1 MAGFASPYEI
11 VRDIRGRAEDLRA
24 EELDIAR
31 RRLGPIGRW
40 HTIGAPGE
48 PAWENGW
55 HDYTSPTGIQTAPP
69 GFLLDGASFVSLR
82 GRMAG
87 VFSLAGVVA
96 FTLPPD
102 FRPPDDIIGV
112 VYAFTVPAG
121 FPAGIELQ
129 IHAADGTVRV
139 EASGTPQEVGVL
151 LDARRFRTR

>member
-1 MAGFASPYEI
+1 MARSASPYEI

-55 HDYTSPTGIQTAPP
+55 HDLGGGSAPP

-87 VFSLAGVVA
+87 LFSSGGVVA
-96 FTLPPD
+96 FTLPPG
-102 FRPPDDIIGV
+102 FWPPADIIGP
-112 VYAFTVPAG
+112 VYAFTVPAT
-121 FPAGIELQ
+121 FAVVVELQ
-129 IHAADGTVRV
+129 IHSTDGTVRV
-139 EASGTPQEVGVL
+139 AATGAVQEVAVL
-151 LDARRFRTR
+151 LDTRRFRTR